1 MGEIRYLRMSLH
13 LPGGG
18 KRGIGYLSQY
28 GDILRASFDADYI
41 ADPKRPTLTLATRR
55 PR

>member
-1 MGEIRYLRMSLH
+1 MTTDIRYLRMSLH

-28 GDILRASFDADYI
+28 GDLLRASLDAGSLHRPPI
-41 ADPKRPTLTLATRR
+41 A
-55 PR
+55 